1 MERLM
6 LFNTT
11 MKAPHGTKMRLLS
24 EIKNARQITGEPFR
38 RWYTNGDV
46 ELIVWLEDYRI
57 LGYQLVVPAEHG
69 QTAITWRDGTGL
81 SVAGVDD
88 GEGRTA
94 GPKMTPI
101 LTGPEKLQPEAVL
114 QLFRGISE
122 GLPAGLA
129 GVVEQTISDKREK

>member
-1 MERLM
+1 
-6 LFNTT
+6 
-11 MKAPHGTKMRLLS
+11 MRLLS

-46 ELIVWLEDYRI
+46 DLIVWLEEYRI
-57 LGYQLVVPAEHG
+57 LGYQLVVPSGLG
-69 QTAITWRDGTGL
+69 QTAITWKDGTGM

-88 GEGRTA
+88 GEGRPA

-101 LTGPEKLQPEAVL
+101 LTGPEKLQPDAVL

-122 GLPAGLA
+122 GLPSGLA
-129 GVVEQTISDKREK
+129 GVVEQTISDEGR